1 MAKYVTKVRTE
12 SGDLQIDYNALANLP
27 ETDKTLTKADEF
39 ADAKVTG
46 DRLNQLDEDLN
57 QLNED
62 LKELDE
68 TVIKSINGLTP
79 EDDGNLALKP
89 EDIGAVSASDPYVGT
104 IGGIYGEI
112 GLGDG
117 LGVDTENN
125 SIVNTG
131 VLSVATG
138 VNNGTINVNT
148 NGTEAEVPVAGLKR
162 AAYTDGLQ
170 YSTTGT
176 TSDLKYPTSG
186 KLEYVVTAKFELD
199 VEEQVLRITMA
210 Q

>member
-1 MAKYVTKVRTE
+1 MADYVTKVRTE
-12 SGDLQIDYNALANLP
+12 RGDLQIDYEALANLP
-27 ETDKTLTKADEF
+27 KSDTTLAQSGAF

-46 DRLNQLDEDLN
+46 DRLNQLA
-57 QLNED
+57 ED

-68 TVIKSINGLTP
+68 SVIKSINGLTP
-79 EDDGNLALKP
+79 DDEGDLTLTP

-104 IGGIYGEI
+104 IGGLYGDIELGN
-112 GLGDG
+112 GLGIN
-117 LGVDTENN
+117 EESN

-131 VLSVATG
+131 VLSVGTG

-176 TSDLKYPTSG
+176 TTDLKYPTSG